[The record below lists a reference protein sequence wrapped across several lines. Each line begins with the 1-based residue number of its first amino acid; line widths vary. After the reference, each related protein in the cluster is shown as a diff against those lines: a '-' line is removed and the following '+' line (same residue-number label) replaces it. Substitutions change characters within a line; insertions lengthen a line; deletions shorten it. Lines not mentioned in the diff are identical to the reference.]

1 MKRQMQLGMI
11 GQGRMGSSMVR
22 RVLKN
27 GRHGV
32 VHDVQASAT
41 AALVRGDATAAALL
55 QKMASRPAQPRAI
68 WLLHCGPQGAG
79 PFFKM
84 GHNGI
89 EYGVMAAYA
98 GGRVSDS
105 GQGHWTILAAIDQ
118 GVPVPV
124 LSAAVFERFTS
135 RGNAD
140 FANRALPAMRHAFGG
155 HVKKPAS

>member
-1 MKRQMQLGMI
+1 MQLGMI
-11 GQGRMGSSMVR
+11 GLGRMGSSMVR
-22 RVLKN
+22 CLLKN
-27 GRHGV
+27 GRTGV

-41 AALVRGDATAAALL
+41 AALVRGAATAAASL

-68 WLLHCGPQGAG
+68 WLLHCGPQEAG

-105 GQGHWTILAAIDQ
+105 GEGRWTLQAAIGE

-124 LSAAVFERFTS
+124 PSAAVFERFTS

-140 FANRALPAMRHAFGG
+140 FANRAVPAMRHEFGG
-155 HVKKPAS
+155 HVEKPAS